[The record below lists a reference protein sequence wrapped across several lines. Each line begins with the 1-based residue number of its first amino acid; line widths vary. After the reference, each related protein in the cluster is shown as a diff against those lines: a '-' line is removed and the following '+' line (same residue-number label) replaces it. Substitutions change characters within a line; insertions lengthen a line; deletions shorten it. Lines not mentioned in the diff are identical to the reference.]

1 MESSPLDPHKVYVLV
16 VGATN
21 AGKSTFISCL
31 NGGKLQTKKKLRK
44 KHVIEIE
51 GKGNHPAIGN
61 NLKSCT

>member
-31 NGGKLQTKKKLRK
+31 NGGKPRTIKKKLN
-44 KHVIEIE
+44 KHIIEIKGE
-51 GKGNHPAIGN
+51 GNNPAIGN